1 MEKKIKVGGR
11 EIRFKATAA
20 TPMYYRN
27 TFKGQDI
34 FRDLMKIR
42 ESGSEDEILDS
53 IDFGTF
59 ERIAYIM
66 SDDRRNGV
74 SFEDWLES
82 FEVMDIVAALPDI
95 MELWVA
101 NMDTQS
107 IAPKNR

>member
-1 MEKKIKVGGR
+1 MEKTIKVGNR

-20 TPMYYRN
+20 TPMHYRN
-27 TFKGQDI
+27 MFKGQDI
-34 FRDLMKIR
+34 FRDLMKIK
-42 ESGSEDEILDS
+42 ESGTETEILES

-74 SFEDWLES
+74 GFEDWLDS
-82 FEVMDIVAALPDI
+82 FEVMDIVSILPEM
-95 MELWVA
+95 MELWEI

>member
-1 MEKKIKVGGR
+1 MEKTITVGSR
-11 EIRFKATAA
+11 VIRFKATAA

-42 ESGSEDEILDS
+42 EAGTDEEILES

-74 SFEDWLES
+74 SFEDSLES
-82 FEVMDIVAALPDI
+82 FEVMDIISALPDI
-95 MELWVA
+95 IELWEA